1 MTAGSRDHDHQEL
14 KYRQMNKLQAMA
26 RIMTLLNEGGL
37 LKPGSEVYRTVRQ
50 MAADK
55 IDRLG
60 PEAAL
65 AQVMDRKAQLLDQ
78 IRMLGMWHQ
87 STRRQPPPDYW

>member
-1 MTAGSRDHDHQEL
+1 MWGL
-14 KYRQMNKLQAMA
+14 NRQMNKLQAMA
-26 RIMTLLNEGGL
+26 QIMTLLNEGGL
-37 LKPGSEVYRTVRQ
+37 LKPGSEVYKTVRK
-50 MAADK
+50 MAAEK

-60 PEAAL
+60 PAAAL